1 MNFCFFDAM
10 FDAVC
15 IGFSSKK
22 QKLTERARA
31 LWVGTYATHFS
42 LFIGKQLPI
51 RYLRDQLKA
60 KNARHAFPTWVQDL
74 FD

>member
-15 IGFSSKK
+15 IGFASKK
-22 QKLTERARA
+22 NLTERASSLRI
-31 LWVGTYATHFS
+31 GTDDTHFS
-42 LFIGKQLPI
+42 LFIGKQIPI
-51 RYLRDQLKA
+51 RHLRDQSKA
-60 KNARHAFPTWVQDL
+60 KNARHTFPMWVRYL

>member
-15 IGFSSKK
+15 IGFASKK

-31 LWVGTYATHFS
+31 LWVGTYGTPFS
-42 LFIGKQLPI
+42 LFIGKQIPI
-51 RYLRDQLKA
+51 RYLRDQSKA
-60 KNARHAFPTWVQDL
+60 KKARHTFSTWVRYL

>member
-1 MNFCFFDAM
+1 VNFCFFDAM

-15 IGFSSKK
+15 IGFASKK

-31 LWVGTYATHFS
+31 LRVGTDGTHFL
-42 LFIGKQLPI
+42 LFIGKQIPI
-51 RYLRDQLKA
+51 RHLRDQSKA
-60 KNARHAFPTWVQDL
+60 KNARHAFPTWVQYL

>member
-15 IGFSSKK
+15 IGFASKK

-31 LWVGTYATHFS
+31 LRVGTDGTHFS
-42 LFIGKQLPI
+42 LFIGKQIPI
-51 RYLRDQLKA
+51 
-60 KNARHAFPTWVQDL
+60 
-74 FD
+74 